1 MKNISNRSKTVLRF
15 FVLQFIFFS
24 LLLGGFSPFAGLAY
38 AETVRPAKVEIP
50 IYLEIEG
57 EDNPAENFRFI
68 IEAKTSSSNLP
79 IPDIVEINLSENSKK
94 GEAKFPE
101 LQFKEESS
109 ADNEKFV
116 YQIRQLPGNN
126 ENMQYDTRS
135 YTVKIRVNRQDKDML
150 GNNQDPYY
158 AAALVVTEDGSTD
171 PAKLDMKQGKIVFI
185 NKYIK
190 PVKPTEPPKP
200 IEPPT
205 PTEPPEPKVPKYP
218 PPPTVTDREPK
229 IFHYNSQKTVE
240 FLKEIPKICSKVLRA
255 TREVVTGDESGM
267 FFFGTSFSLSVF
279 GVFLYFFNRDKR
291 REKRE
296 KHEWD

>member
-1 MKNISNRSKTVLRF
+1 MKNFSNRSKTVFRF
-15 FVLQFIFFS
+15 FVLQFILFS

-57 EDNPAENFRFI
+57 EGNPAENFHFI

-79 IPDIVEINLSENSKK
+79 ITDIVEINLSENSKK

-101 LQFKEESS
+101 LQFKEESF